1 MNIRSLVAVSA
12 LVTLGVAPLAAQ
24 AHGSQKAADACIQ
37 AFVDNYLP
45 KNHPVNVRRQ
55 LVPSS
60 PLGTYAHEYTI
71 DLSAR
76 LARSGNQLVSVRCTA
91 NSAGQI
97 IAMEGPP
104 PLRQGTEL
112 GARLK

>member
-1 MNIRSLVAVSA
+1 MNIRTLVAVSGLVA
-12 LVTLGVAPLAAQ
+12 LGAAPLAAQ

-45 KNHPVNVRRQ
+45 KNHPVNVRKQ

-60 PLGTYAHEYTI
+60 PLGTYAKQYTI

-76 LARSGNQLVSVRCTA
+76 LAHSGNQLVSVRCVA
-91 NSAGQI
+91 NSAGQV
-97 IAMEGPP
+97 IALEGPP
-104 PLRQGTEL
+104 PSQGTEL

>member
-1 MNIRSLVAVSA
+1 MKFRSLA
-12 LVTLGVAPLAAQ
+12 LTGLVVLAVAPLGAQ

-55 LVPSS
+55 LAPTS
-60 PLGTYAHEYTI
+60 PLSAYAHRYTI

-76 LARSGNQLVSVRCTA
+76 LARGGDQLVSVRCTA

-97 IAMEGPP
+97 IALEGPP
-104 PLRQGTEL
+104 PLRPVAEL

>member
-1 MNIRSLVAVSA
+1 MKIRPWVAAAGLIALGSA
-12 LVTLGVAPLAAQ
+12 PFTAQ
-24 AHGSQKAADACIQ
+24 AHGPQNAADACIQ

-45 KNHPVNVRRQ
+45 KNHPVKVRRQ
-55 LVPSS
+55 LAPSS
-60 PLGTYAHEYTI
+60 LLGTYAHRYTI

-76 LARSGNQLVSVRCTA
+76 LAHGGDQLVTVRCTA

-97 IAMEGPP
+97 IALEGPP
-104 PLRQGTEL
+104 PARQGAEL

>member
-1 MNIRSLVAVSA
+1 MNIRTLVAIPGLVA
-12 LVTLGVAPLAAQ
+12 LGAAPFAAQ
-24 AHGSQKAADACIQ
+24 AHGPQKAADACIQ

-45 KNHPVNVRRQ
+45 KNHPVNVRKQ
-55 LVPSS
+55 LAPSS
-60 PLGTYAHEYTI
+60 PLGTYAHQYTI

-76 LARSGNQLVSVRCTA
+76 LARSGNQLVTVRCTA

-97 IAMEGPP
+97 IALEGPA
-104 PLRQGTEL
+104 PLREGSEL